1 MRPPLAIRPPR
12 QLRPRL
18 AAAVVVGCLLIPL
31 LPPAAIADCGPGAP
45 PDCSCIIVLEHSF
58 LPESLVLQP
67 FVQPVLPLLTAQVYP
82 SSGTPISSGTL
93 IVNGTGTL
101 HLTAPEVVQNLA
113 TINAVDPTQFASWNT
128 ELYALNN
135 TLISTT
141 LNYTT
146 LNTAQLINLSPVYQS
161 SGVLSYSEVSSG
173 VLSFS
178 SFNGAS
184 SGVLEMYSN
193 PLSPDVPPGSVNGII
208 PEPASLWLA
217 LLAAPAV
224 RRLRRSSSTGNV

>member
-31 LPPAAIADCGPGAP
+31 LPPTAIADCGPGAP
-45 PDCSCIIVLEHSF
+45 PDCTCIIFGPSF
-58 LPESLVLQP
+58 VPEPLVLQP

-82 SSGTPISSGTL
+82 SSVTPISSGTL
-93 IVNGTGTL
+93 IVNGSGTL

-113 TINAVDPTQFASWNT
+113 TISTVEPTQFPSWNT
-128 ELYALNN
+128 ELYAINN

-208 PEPASLWLA
+208 PEPASFWLA
-217 LLAAPAV
+217 LLAAPAF
-224 RRLRRSSSTGNV
+224 RRLRCSAGTSDA